1 MDGLRMLTKGTPAQK
16 LKFLFDVYDVDGR
29 TSYFVKQY
37 ITFLFKTV
45 TTFPIKF
52 FIWTKLTYLFFCD
65 LIVII
70 FLFPGSGSIDREE
83 LKTVLRSCMEE
94 SSLSLS
100 EEDLDDLTDAL
111 FDAADEDNSGSIT
124 FEELKA
130 ELEKHPGVIEN
141 LTIR

>member
-1 MDGLRMLTKGTPAQK
+1 
-16 LKFLFDVYDVDGR
+16 
-29 TSYFVKQY
+29 
-37 ITFLFKTV
+37 
-45 TTFPIKF
+45 
-52 FIWTKLTYLFFCD
+52 
-65 LIVII
+65 
-70 FLFPGSGSIDREE
+70 
-83 LKTVLRSCMEE
+83 MEE